1 MDPKQATRTNF
12 FVFFFAIL
20 VFLDQNNMMHEF
32 IKGRLPWWH
41 RHNGKSAFLRDGMN
55 SIFATCS

>member
-12 FVFFFAIL
+12 FVFFFFAIL

-32 IKGRLPWWH
+32 IKGRLP
-41 RHNGKSAFLRDGMN
+41 
-55 SIFATCS
+55 

>member
-41 RHNGKSAFLRDGMN
+41 RHNGK
-55 SIFATCS
+55 